1 MRGFRVFL
9 LGTTLAACTV
19 AFAQTTTNHP
29 PLVAIVAP
37 TNGAVF
43 NALDDIFVM
52 AQASDRDSDVVE
64 VSFFANQ
71 RYIGGVTN
79 PPPDLSP
86 LPPWRIH
93 WNDVAPGSYSLQAR
107 ATDKAGTTAWSSA
120 IRIEVRD
127 GVPPVLPRV
136 NVVATDPEASE
147 STIESFPNSGR
158 FRFTRSGNTSNA
170 LTVHFTIGG
179 TAQNEVDYHRLDDS
193 IVIPAGREAA
203 ELAVLPLDDKIV
215 EPRETVIVRIVNP
228 ICATVVPPP
237 PGCYAAG
244 ENHTATVYIADAVNQ
259 PNEPPVVR
267 INFPE
272 NGSRFPDG
280 AGIRIH
286 ADAYDNSRYLDTVEF
301 FANGT
306 SLGIETNYPYTLQPY
321 AGFSVIW
328 SNAPAGEHRLTAVAT
343 DNFGLSATSAPVNI
357 LVGGDLPPPPTNNVV
372 TIEASD
378 SIAVEQSPF
387 VDSIP
392 NTATFVI
399 HRGGPTNI
407 ALAVFYDIRGTAS
420 NGVDYTKLPGHVT
433 IPAGTRNVEIT
444 IEAVDEFVRE
454 GTESVILTL
463 LEPACIAIFPP
474 PPECYQ
480 VGRPNTAIAYIRE
493 LESPPTNIPPA
504 VRITAPQSGSAFPPG
519 SDITVEVVASDPD
532 GYVPMMELFA
542 NDRKIGEQVLNFIIA
557 PPDGTPTHFSFVW
570 SDVEAGSYVLAA
582 RGTDSGGATAFSD
595 EVRITVSTN
604 KPPPP
609 PITTVT
615 IETVDAIAT
624 EPHLLA
630 DVAMPDNARVR
641 VRRHGETN
649 LALAVF
655 YQIGGTA
662 SEADYRRL
670 PHEVIIPAG
679 MRGVEFAIEALDD
692 SLVEGTETL
701 TFELRPP
708 HCYPVFPPPPGCYQV
723 GIPGRAE
730 LFIRDN
736 DFAPSNQP
744 PTVRITAP
752 RNGDAFR
759 EGSDILIEATTVDP
773 DGYAPMIEF
782 YANGRKIGEQV
793 IHFIQPPE
801 DGSPIHF
808 SLAWSNVTA
817 GAYALTARA
826 TDDAGASRLS
836 EPVFIRV
843 TDDDPPPPPPTNV
856 VVSIV
861 ATDAY
866 ASEGP
871 WLREDGTVRGTNTAT
886 FAVRRAGPTND
897 AVTISYRIGGTASNG
912 VDYVALPGVV
922 TIPTGARGAQITVIP
937 LQDTVIEKYE
947 TVVLELAPHSADTP
961 SYIVGETRRAA
972 AVIAD
977 NDYRPLC
984 MRLPGGLYHLCRP
997 ATDGERLRV
1006 EASCNLVD
1014 WTPLSS
1020 VTVTD
1025 GAFHFVDAD
1034 ADGLPHRFYRLVP
1047 DTTAAE
1053 E

>member
-1 MRGFRVFL
+1 MLV
-9 LGTTLAACTV
+9 AAV
-19 AFAQTTTNHP
+19 ATSAQTTTNHP
-29 PLVAIVAP
+29 PFVAIVTP
-37 TNGAVF
+37 TNGSVF
-43 NALDDIFVM
+43 RALDDIFLM
-52 AQASDRDSDVVE
+52 AQASDRDGDVVE

-86 LPPWRIH
+86 LPPVISPLPPWRIH
-93 WNDVAPGSYSLQAR
+93 WNDVAAGTYSLQAR

-127 GVPPVLPRV
+127 GEPPPVLPRV
-136 NVVATDPEASE
+136 NVIATDPEASE
-147 STIESFPNSGR
+147 STIESFPNSGQ
-158 FRFTRSGNTSNA
+158 FRFTRTGSTSNA

-179 TAQNEVDYHRLDDS
+179 TAQNGVDHHRLDDS

-203 ELAVLPLDDKIV
+203 ELAVFPLDDNIV
-215 EPRETVIVRIVNP
+215 EPRETVIVRIVAP

-244 ENHTATVYIADAVNQ
+244 ENHTATVYIADAVNE

-267 INFPE
+267 IDIPV
-272 NGSRFPDG
+272 NGSRFPEG
-280 AGIRIH
+280 ADIGIH
-286 ADAYDNSRYLDTVEF
+286 ADAYDNSRYLDTIEF

-306 SLGIETNYPYTLQPY
+306 SLGIETNNPYSLRPY

-343 DNFGLSATSAPVNI
+343 DNFGLSATSAPVRI
-357 LVGGDLPPPPTNNVV
+357 VVGGEPPPPPTNNVV

-378 SIAVEQSPF
+378 PIAVEQSPF

-392 NTATFVI
+392 DTATFVI

-407 ALAVFYDIRGTAS
+407 ALVVFYDVGGTAS
-420 NGVDYTKLPGHVT
+420 NGVDYTKLQGHVT
-433 IPAGTRNVEIT
+433 IPAGARNVEIT
-444 IEAVDEFVRE
+444 IEAVDEFVTE
-454 GTESVILTL
+454 GTESVVLAL

-493 LESPPTNIPPA
+493 HESPPTNIPPA
-504 VRITAPQSGSAFPPG
+504 VRVTAPRSGSAFPPG

-542 NDRKIGEQVLNFIIA
+542 NDRKIGEQVLNFIVA

-570 SDVEAGSYVLAA
+570 SDVEAGSYVLTA
-582 RGTDSGGATAFSD
+582 RGTDSGGATALSD

-609 PITTVT
+609 PVTTVVT

-624 EPHLLA
+624 EPHPLA
-630 DVAMPDNARVR
+630 DVVMPDNALVR

-649 LALAVF
+649 LSLTVF
-655 YQIGGTA
+655 YQTGGTA
-662 SEADYRRL
+662 SGDDYR
-670 PHEVIIPAG
+670 PHSREVVIPAG
-679 MRGVEFAIEALDD
+679 ARSADIEIEALDD
-692 SLVEGTETL
+692 RLVEGTETL
-701 TFELRPP
+701 ALELIPP
-708 HCYPVFPPPPGCYQV
+708 PCYLIFPPPPGCYQV
-723 GIPGRAE
+723 GIPARAAV
-730 LFIRDN
+730 FIRDN
-736 DFAPSNQP
+736 DFAPSNHP

-752 RNGDAFR
+752 GNGAEFR

-793 IHFIQPPE
+793 IYFIQPPE
-801 DGSPIHF
+801 NGTPIHF
-808 SLAWSNVTA
+808 SLVWSNVTA

-826 TDDAGASRLS
+826 TDDDGASRFS

-843 TDDDPPPPPPTNV
+843 HDDDPPPPPPTNV

-861 ATDAY
+861 ASDAY

-871 WLREDGTVRGTNTAT
+871 WWREDGTVRGTNTAT

-897 AVTISYRIGGTASNG
+897 AVTVSYRIGGTASNG
-912 VDYVALPGVV
+912 VDYVTLSGLV
-922 TIPTGARGAQITVIP
+922 TIPAGARSARITVIP
-937 LQDTVIEKYE
+937 LEDTVIEHEE
-947 TVVLELAPHSADTP
+947 TVVLELAPDSADAP

-972 AVIAD
+972 AIIAD
-977 NDYRPLC
+977 NDHRPPC

-997 ATDGERLRV
+997 ATDGQRLRV

-1020 VTVTD
+1020 ITVTD

-1034 ADGLPHRFYRLVP
+1034 ADGLPHRFYRVVP

>member
-1 MRGFRVFL
+1 MGISRAFL
-9 LGTTLAACTV
+9 LGPMLAATV
-19 AFAQTTTNHP
+19 AVSAQTTTNHP
-29 PLVAIVAP
+29 PFVSIVAP
-37 TNGAVF
+37 TNSAVF
-43 NALDDIFVM
+43 NALDDIFIM

-71 RYIGGVTN
+71 HYIGGVTN

-93 WNDVAPGSYSLQAR
+93 WNDVAAGTYSLQAR
-107 ATDKAGTTAWSSA
+107 AADKAGAFAWSSV
-120 IRIEVRD
+120 IRIEVRS
-127 GVPPVLPRV
+127 VPPVLPRV
-136 NVVATDPEASE
+136 NVVAADPEASE

-158 FRFTRSGNTSNA
+158 FRFTRTGSTTNPM
-170 LTVHFTIGG
+170 TVYFAIGG
-179 TAQNEVDYHRLDDS
+179 TAENGVDYHRLDNP
-193 IVIPAGREAA
+193 IVIPAGRESA
-203 ELAVLPLDDKIV
+203 ELSVLPLDDKIA
-215 EPRETVIVRIVNP
+215 EPRETVLVGIVDP
-228 ICATVVPPP
+228 ICAEQYPPP
-237 PGCYAAG
+237 PGCYAVG
-244 ENHTATVYIADAVNQ
+244 ENRVATVFIADAVNES
-259 PNEPPVVR
+259 NEPPVVR

-272 NGSRFPDG
+272 NGSRFPEG
-280 AGIRIH
+280 ADIRLH
-286 ADAYDNSRYLDTVEF
+286 ADAYDNSRYLDTIEF

-306 SLGIETNYPYTLQPY
+306 SLGIETNDPYSLRPY

-328 SNAPAGEHRLTAVAT
+328 SNAPNGEHRLTAVAT

-357 LVGGDLPPPPTNNVV
+357 VIGGAPPPPPTNNVV

-378 SIAVEQSPF
+378 PIAVEQNPF

-407 ALAVFYDIRGTAS
+407 ALAVLYDIGGTAS

-493 LESPPTNIPPA
+493 HESTPTNTPPA
-504 VRITAPQSGSAFPPG
+504 VRITAPRSGTAFPPG

-532 GYVPMMELFA
+532 GYVPMMALFA
-542 NDRKIGEQVLNFIIA
+542 NDRIIGEQVVDFIIA
-557 PPDGTPTHFSFVW
+557 PPDGTPTHFSFIW
-570 SDVEAGSYVLAA
+570 SDVEAGSYVLTA
-582 RGTDSGGATAFSD
+582 RGTDSGGTTAVSD
-595 EVRITVSTN
+595 EVRIIVSTN

-609 PITTVT
+609 PITTVVT

-624 EPHLLA
+624 EPHPLT
-630 DVAMPDNARVR
+630 DAMPDNALVR

-655 YQIGGTA
+655 YQLGGTA
-662 SEADYRRL
+662 SDADYRSPSR
-670 PHEVIIPAG
+670 EVVIPAG
-679 MRGVEFAIEALDD
+679 ARSADIQIEALDD

-701 TFELRPP
+701 AFELIPP
-708 HCYPVFPPPPGCYQV
+708 PCYLVFPPPPGCYQV
-723 GIPGRAE
+723 GIPGRAAV
-730 LFIRDN
+730 FIRDD
-736 DFAPSNQP
+736 DFAPSNHP

-752 RNGDAFR
+752 GNGAEFR

-801 DGSPIHF
+801 DGTPIHF

-817 GAYALTARA
+817 GAYALTARG
-826 TDDAGASRLS
+826 TDDDGASRFS

-843 TDDDPPPPPPTNV
+843 LNDDPPPPPPTNV

-871 WLREDGTVRGTNTAT
+871 WWREDGTVRGTNIAT

-897 AVTISYRIGGTASNG
+897 AVTLKYHIGGTASNG
-912 VDYVALPGVV
+912 VDYVTLPGLV
-922 TIPTGARGAQITVIP
+922 TIPAGARSGQITVIP
-937 LQDTVIEKYE
+937 VEDTIIEHQE
-947 TVVLELAPHSADTP
+947 TVVLELAPDSADTP
-961 SYIVGETRRAA
+961 SYIVGEARRAA
-972 AVIAD
+972 AIITD
-977 NDYRPLC
+977 NDSRPPC

-997 ATDGERLRV
+997 ATDGQRLRV

-1047 DTTAAE
+1047 DTTAAQE
-1053 E
+1053 

>member
-1 MRGFRVFL
+1 M
-9 LGTTLAACTV
+9 A

-29 PLVAIVAP
+29 PFVAIVTP
-37 TNGAVF
+37 TNGSVF
-43 NALDDIFVM
+43 RALDDIFLM
-52 AQASDRDSDVVE
+52 AQASDRDGDVVE

-93 WNDVAPGSYSLQAR
+93 WNDVAAGTYSLQAR
-107 ATDKAGTTAWSSA
+107 ATDKVGTIAWSSA
-120 IRIEVRD
+120 IRVEVRNGD
-127 GVPPVLPRV
+127 PSVLPRV

-147 STIESFPNSGR
+147 STVESFPNSGR
-158 FRFTRSGNTSNA
+158 FRFTRSGSTSNP
-170 LTVHFTIGG
+170 LTVRFTIGG
-179 TAQNEVDYHRLDDS
+179 TAQNGVDYHPLDDS

-203 ELAVLPLDDKIV
+203 ELAVFPLDDKIV
-215 EPRETVIVRIVNP
+215 EPRETVIVRIVDP
-228 ICATVVPPP
+228 ICAAVVPPP

-244 ENHTATVYIADAVNQ
+244 ENHTATVYIADAVNE

-272 NGSRFPDG
+272 TGSRFPEG
-280 AGIRIH
+280 ADIRIH
-286 ADAYDNSRYLDTVEF
+286 ADAFDNSRYLDTIEF

-306 SLGIETNYPYTLQPY
+306 SLGIETNNPYTLQPY

-343 DNFGLSATSAPVNI
+343 DNFGLSATSTPVLVI
-357 LVGGDLPPPPTNNVV
+357 VGGDPPPPPTNNLV
-372 TIEASD
+372 TIEARD
-378 SIAVEQSPF
+378 SVAVEQSPF

-392 NTATFVI
+392 DTATFVI
-399 HRGGPTNI
+399 HRAGPTNI
-407 ALAVFYDIRGTAS
+407 ALPVFYDIGGTAS
-420 NGVDYTKLPGHVT
+420 NGVDYTKLERHVT
-433 IPAGTRNVEIT
+433 IPAGARDVEIT

-454 GTESVILTL
+454 GIESVILTL
-463 LEPACIAIFPP
+463 LEPACIAIYPP

-493 LESPPTNIPPA
+493 HESPPTNIPPA

-532 GYVPMMELFA
+532 GYVSIMQLFA
-542 NDRKIGEQVLNFIIA
+542 NDRKIGEQVIDFIIA

-570 SDVEAGSYVLAA
+570 SNVEAGSYVLAA
-582 RGTDSGGATAFSD
+582 RGTDSGGATAVSD
-595 EVRITVSTN
+595 GVRILVSTN

-609 PITTVT
+609 PITTIVS

-624 EPHLLA
+624 EPNLLT
-630 DVAMPDNARVR
+630 DAMPDNAGLR
-641 VRRHGETN
+641 VRRSGETN

-655 YQIGGTA
+655 YQTGGTA
-662 SEADYRRL
+662 SESDYRPLSR
-670 PHEVIIPAG
+670 EVIIPAG
-679 MRGVEFAIEALDD
+679 ARSADIEVEALDD
-692 SLVEGTETL
+692 RLVEGPETVV
-701 TFELRPP
+701 FELIPP
-708 HCYPVFPPPPGCYQV
+708 PCYLVFPPPPGCYQV
-723 GIPGRAE
+723 GVPGRAVVS
-730 LFIRDN
+730 IRDN
-736 DFAPSNQP
+736 DFAPSNHP
-744 PTVRITAP
+744 PAVRITTP
-752 RNGDAFR
+752 TNGDGFR

-793 IHFIQPPE
+793 IYFIQPPD
-801 DGSPIHF
+801 DGTAIHF
-808 SLAWSNVTA
+808 SMVWSNVTA

-826 TDDAGASRLS
+826 IDDEGASRLS
-836 EPVFIRV
+836 EPVFMRV

-871 WLREDGTVRGTNTAT
+871 WWREDGTVRGTNTAT
-886 FAVRRAGPTND
+886 FAIRRAGPTND
-897 AVTISYRIGGTASNG
+897 AVTVKYHIGGTASNR
-912 VDYVALPGVV
+912 VDYTELSGFV
-922 TIPTGARGAQITVIP
+922 TISAGARNAWITVIP
-937 LQDTVIEKYE
+937 IEDTVIEHQE
-947 TVVLELAPHSADTP
+947 TVVLELAPNSADTP
-961 SYIVGETRRAA
+961 AYIVGAARRAA
-972 AVIAD
+972 AIIAD

-997 ATDGERLRV
+997 ATDGQRLRV